1 MLYYTVEQAENALS
15 GEKWVTTMQATW
27 FVQECAPEIL
37 TPEFF
42 ALVEAKK
49 ATIGAFKPKAPAL
62 AQALKNLLVQ
72 VSNKKAVDFEGFGRG
87 YNRGDVVNVP
97 VVWVYS
103 NLTTAWEAKPVNR
116 NGKHFFD
123 KECQK
128 SRKLTKDCD
137 GSVIKMV
144 CTGGNN
150 ATYWAIV

>member
-1 MLYYTVEQAENALS
+1 MLYYTVEQAKTSLN
-15 GEKWVTTMQATW
+15 GEKWATTMQAAW
-27 FVQECAPEIL
+27 FVQECAPEVL
-37 TPEFF
+37 TPEFL

-49 ATIGAFKPKAPAL
+49 AAIAAFKPKAPAL
-62 AQALKNLLVQ
+62 AQALKTLLAQ
-72 VSNKKAVDFEGFGRG
+72 ASNKKAVDFEGFGRG
-87 YNRGDVVNVP
+87 YVRGDVVNVP

-116 NGKHFFD
+116 KGKHFFD

-128 SRKLTKDCD
+128 NGKLTKDCD
-137 GSVIKMV
+137 GAVIKMV

>member
-1 MLYYTVEQAENALS
+1 MLYYTVEQAKKALD
-15 GEKWVTTMQATW
+15 GEKWATTMQATW
-27 FVQECAPEIL
+27 FIEECTPDVL

-49 ATIGAFKPKAPAL
+49 AAIGSFKPKAPAL

-72 VSNKKAVDFEGFGRG
+72 VSNKKAVDFEEFGRG
-87 YNRGDVVNVP
+87 YVRGDVVNVP

-116 NGKHFFD
+116 KGNHFFD

-137 GSVIKMV
+137 GSIIKMV

-150 ATYWAIV
+150 ATYWVIV